1 MLLSEPG
8 DGLRK
13 DGPGGSC
20 EAGDLQVADHVVA
33 LPVELALSVLNLRQ
47 DGVCSLC
54 QQRARR
60 RQPYAPAVRFD
71 QPLTD
76 IALEFAELLRD
87 R

>member
-8 DGLRK
+8 DRLRK